1 MVRRS
6 RLIRSVKISFDRDV
20 PVFGKRDFALFKK
33 MAEAIY
39 GAKVIHAE
47 DAKEVR

>member
-1 MVRRS
+1 MVHRTS

-33 MAEAIY
+33 MA
-39 GAKVIHAE
+39 
-47 DAKEVR
+47 VRKLKRF